1 MEQGAERHRIV
12 DFLGIPLTA
21 ISTEDFTATVI
32 ARARARQRTRITY
45 INAMC
50 VNTAAETPDYLQ
62 TLRTAELVYADGQ
75 AIVWAAR
82 RLGDGVPERVNAGD
96 FFPAFFQRCTEE
108 NLSVFFL
115 GSPPGVAER
124 AAARLCELAP
134 GLRVA
139 GTHHG
144 FLSGASTPQVIARIN
159 GSEPSLLIVGMGVP
173 HQERWLW
180 ANWDALAVPVAWCV
194 GATLDYYAGEFPRAP
209 VWMRR
214 CGLEWL
220 FRLVL
225 EPRRLWRRYLLGN
238 PRFVWR
244 VMRRRRLGE

>member
-1 MEQGAERHRIV
+1 VDREAEHHRVI

-21 ISTEDFTATVI
+21 ISTADFTEAVI
-32 ARARARQRTRITY
+32 ERARARQRTRVTY

-50 VNTAAETPDYLQ
+50 VNTAAETPDYLDA
-62 TLRTAELVYADGQ
+62 LRTADLVYADGQ

-82 RLGDGVPERVNAGD
+82 RLGHPVPERVNAGD
-96 FFPAFFQRCTEE
+96 FFPAFFRRCAEE

-115 GSPPGVAER
+115 GSPPGVAES
-124 AAARLCELAP
+124 AAERLSEQAP

-144 FLSGASTPQVIARIN
+144 YLSGASTPQVIAQIN
-159 GSEPSLLIVGMGVP
+159 ESAPSLLIVGMGVP

-180 ANWDALAVPVAWCV
+180 ANWDALDVPVAWCV
-194 GATLDYYAGEFPRAP
+194 GATMDYFAGNFPRAP

-244 VMRRRRLGE
+244 VVRRRRLGD